1 MCRYAIIRLNLLSGN
16 FLQTKGGFYMRKKLF
31 GNNIKPA
38 CKYCLLCTPM
48 ENDKY
53 SCSKFGDVK
62 AYDACKKFTYN
73 PLMRIPKKEVLLANS
88 DVNKI
93 NF

>member
-1 MCRYAIIRLNLLSGN
+1 MCYNITEMKYTLKEVIIMA
-16 FLQTKGGFYMRKKLF
+16 KKKLF

-38 CKYCLLCTPM
+38 CKYCLLCTPGD
-48 ENDKY
+48 NDKF

-62 AYDACKKFTYN
+62 AYDSCKKFSYN

-93 NF
+93 AF

>member
-1 MCRYAIIRLNLLSGN
+1 MA
-16 FLQTKGGFYMRKKLF
+16 RKKLF

-38 CKYCLLCTPM
+38 CKYCLLCTPD
-48 ENDKY
+48 ENSDKY
-53 SCSKFGDVK
+53 SCTKFGDVK
-62 AYDACKKFTYN
+62 AYDACKKFSYN

-93 NF
+93 AF

>member
-1 MCRYAIIRLNLLSGN
+1 MA
-16 FLQTKGGFYMRKKLF
+16 KKKLF

-38 CKYCLLCTPM
+38 CKYCLLCTPD
-48 ENDKY
+48 ENGEKFSCTKY
-53 SCSKFGDVK
+53 GDVK
-62 AYDACKKFTYN
+62 PYDACKKFSYN

-93 NF
+93 AF